1 MPTTA
6 NNNGEEFFLAIWFL
20 LKSGK
25 MTEAFFYL
33 QKVVFSITEA
43 NIRSQISNRF
53 NFEI

>member
-1 MPTTA
+1 
-6 NNNGEEFFLAIWFL
+6 
-20 LKSGK
+20 

-43 NIRSQISNRF
+43 DNIRSQITNRF